1 MTDLN
6 TVLDK
11 ITAQQSQY
19 KKGSAPWCVGEQ
31 LKDILRAQPEAADL
45 VAQDLEQKGMGIA
58 DCEKKIAAFATPTSQ
73 GNVGFCGP
81 ADADRI
87 IREFYG
93 LPARREESAA
103 PAAAVRK
110 MTCVTKSLPNV
121 SPTRPGLPPSGGRSR
136 TPGKEHNHE
145 SCETVP

>member
-6 TVLDK
+6 TVLDR
-11 ITAQQSQY
+11 ITAQQNQH

-45 VAQDLEQKGMGIA
+45 VAQDLEQKGMGLA
-58 DCEKKIAAFATPTSQ
+58 DCEKKIAAFAKANSQ
-73 GNVGFCGP
+73 GSVGFCGP

-93 LPARREESAA
+93 LPARREDTAA
-103 PAAAVRK
+103 PAAAAPAPAR
-110 MTCVTKSLPNV
+110 
-121 SPTRPGLPPSGGRSR
+121 RR
-136 TPGKEHNHE
+136 TIRLADFM
-145 SCETVP
+145 